1 MANIRD
7 FYMRPE
13 EDPRYIKDQ
22 IEVYDS
28 LEAVLTQVKM
38 TLLTSKGDVLG
49 EPGFGLNV
57 EGRLFEYRL
66 DLEQFTE
73 EANNQITAFVPESAI
88 RNITATADLFE
99 MGQSHRVG
107 AILNINIDGNKNAFS
122 VLYDQ

>member
-1 MANIRD
+1 MANVRD

-13 EDPRYIKDQ
+13 EDPRYIQDQ

-49 EPGFGLNV
+49 EPNFGLDV
-57 EGRLFEYRL
+57 EGRLFEYSI

-73 EANNQITAFVPESAI
+73 EANNQVSAFIPESAF
-88 RNITATADLFE
+88 RNIKVSASTFE
-99 MGQSHRVG
+99 MGQSHRIG
-107 AILNINIDGNKNAFS
+107 AMLNINIDGSTNGFS
-122 VLYDQ
+122 ILYD